1 MGGFENMS
9 ALRHILPVTVLTSQ
23 GKIFPNSSAGQTTNW
38 SSGLRVM
45 VWVAFKGAH
54 QTILLPRIYFLASIF
69 KIFCSLGVREGYI
82 NAILISILR
91 F

>member
-1 MGGFENMS
+1 MGQDQGGLKVGGFENMS

-69 KIFCSLGVREGYI
+69 
-82 NAILISILR
+82 
-91 F
+91 